1 MSSNLAVINFAVGGS
16 LTVSGKTTLAETVL
30 SSSSVDIQGLTTTS
44 LNSTGKTTLKD
55 TLIST
60 STGSFQGLSTTTL
73 DATSTGSFQGLS
85 TTNLNATGLSTF
97 NSSLPTSTLK
107 PTLDNDFTTKI
118 YVDTADSTNKT
129 YIDTNVSPINKFLFS
144 GLKNSTEDP
153 TITPTNISVGYN
165 TTSGLTTGRNNTVI
179 GQNCMSLT
187 TSSSNNTVFGSSIM
201 QSFNPS
207 GADGSNIAFGRMVL
221 QILKTGTFNV
231 GYGLNV
237 LGSLT
242 NGSFNTALGINA
254 GSSVIGSNNTCIGT
268 NTGQSGTTLFQKST
282 ALGFGSLINASNQIM
297 LGTIDD
303 TVYAP
308 NALFLAGIN
317 ILTRIS
323 DSIST
328 AFTNFLAGSNNVIQ
342 MKVYNSP
349 NKTQGGLASTNA
361 KGTTYTILFSDIFVS
376 KSNSST
382 IQVIFDCQWGISGP
396 GFTNDS
402 WKSSIFING
411 QIIATKIVVFNND
424 SRNSSVV
431 LFPISAAIINDTK
444 NKNIPIS
451 IQAAAIQANPDQT
464 LTLNTYNVTF
474 IEIQN

>member
-1 MSSNLAVINFAVGGS
+1 MSSNLAVVNFTVGGS
-16 LTVSGKTTLAETVL
+16 LTVSGKITLAETVL
-30 SSSSVDIQGLTTTS
+30 SSSSVDIQGLTTTTI
-44 LNSTGKTTLKD
+44 NITGKTTLKD
-55 TLIST
+55 TLTST

-73 DATSTGSFQGLS
+73 NATSTGSFQGLS

-179 GQNCMSLT
+179 GQNCMLLT

-207 GADGSNIAFGRMVL
+207 GADGSNIAFGRTVL

-242 NGSFNTALGINA
+242 NGSFNTAIGINA

-268 NTGQSGTTLFQKST
+268 NTGQSGTSLFQKST

-328 AFTNFLAGSNNVIQ
+328 AFTNFLAGSNQWSGSNVF
-342 MKVYNSP
+342 
-349 NKTQGGLASTNA
+349 GLIFAGSSGNGEYI
-361 KGTTYTILFSDIFVS
+361 KMNNGVMTIEGL
-376 KSNSST
+376 NT
-382 IQVIFDCQWGISGP
+382 GI
-396 GFTNDS
+396 
-402 WKSSIFING
+402 I
-411 QIIATKIVVFNND
+411 
-424 SRNSSVV
+424 
-431 LFPISAAIINDTK
+431 
-444 NKNIPIS
+444 IPIVH
-451 IQAAAIQANPDQT
+451 I
-464 LTLNTYNVTF
+464 
-474 IEIQN
+474 

>member
-1 MSSNLAVINFAVGGS
+1 MSSNLAVVNFTVGGT
-16 LTVSGKTTLAETVL
+16 LVVSGKITLAETVL
-30 SSSSVDIQGLTTTS
+30 TSSSMDIQGLTTTTI
-44 LNSTGKTTLKD
+44 NITGKTTLKD
-55 TLIST
+55 TLTST

-73 DATSTGSFQGLS
+73 NATSTGSFQGLS

-165 TTSGLTTGRNNTVI
+165 TTSGLTTGRNNTVV
-179 GQNCMSLT
+179 GQNSMSLT

-207 GADGSNIAFGRMVL
+207 GADGSNIAFGRTVL

-242 NGSFNTALGINA
+242 NGSFNTALEINA
-254 GSSVIGSNNTCIGT
+254 GSSVIGSNNT
-268 NTGQSGTTLFQKST
+268 GQSGTSLFQKST

-303 TVYAP
+303 TVYAQMP
-308 NALFLAGIN
+308 FFL
-317 ILTRIS
+317 R
-323 DSIST
+323 
-328 AFTNFLAGSNNVIQ
+328 
-342 MKVYNSP
+342 
-349 NKTQGGLASTNA
+349 
-361 KGTTYTILFSDIFVS
+361 
-376 KSNSST
+376 
-382 IQVIFDCQWGISGP
+382 
-396 GFTNDS
+396 
-402 WKSSIFING
+402 
-411 QIIATKIVVFNND
+411 
-424 SRNSSVV
+424 
-431 LFPISAAIINDTK
+431 
-444 NKNIPIS
+444 
-451 IQAAAIQANPDQT
+451 
-464 LTLNTYNVTF
+464 
-474 IEIQN
+474 E